1 MLRGHVREGLAEAAA
16 VAREARRLGDATVEA
31 GAMNTEGFS
40 RAALGDVD
48 EGARLLRAAVELA
61 SREGTPS
68 DHVRA
73 VINLSEALDLS
84 GRTDEALAVVRATLP
99 LVHADGEPSSYDTFL
114 ETQQAYEL
122 LRLGRTAEAAA
133 ALPARVPGDA
143 IGSTPM
149 FVIAVRAQIAM
160 VRGDDAAARH
170 SLDKFRRQ
178 HLGSRDPQ
186 WFEAL
191 EVMTAHAG
199 GPREPARGRACG
211 RGARHRRH

>member
-1 MLRGHVREGLAEAAA
+1 M
-16 VAREARRLGDATVEA
+16 
-31 GAMNTEGFS
+31 
-40 RAALGDVD
+40 
-48 EGARLLRAAVELA
+48 
-61 SREGTPS
+61 
-68 DHVRA
+68 RA
-73 VINLSEALDLS
+73 VINLSEVLDLS

-160 VRGDDAAARH
+160 VRGDDRRRPPLAR
-170 SLDKFRRQ
+170 Q
-178 HLGSRDPQ
+178 VPPP
-186 WFEAL
+186 A
-191 EVMTAHAG
+191 
-199 GPREPARGRACG
+199 PRVARPAVV
-211 RGARHRRH
+211 RGARGDDGRCWRPARTGSRTRVRPRRRGIAAAEPTDEACAADQADLGRR